1 MANELKMVFG
11 SPTTVISHAAVLAG
25 GSNTYSSMSG
35 CTMTQL
41 DNSVDLY
48 PYARAVLNIPDT
60 FVAAPT
66 AGGTV
71 DLYMTQ
77 DDVDGT
83 TDESPVP
90 AAADIA
96 YLAKYVG
103 SFVVDN
109 QDVAHV
115 KPIVISLEGV
125 QKAQFYILNSS
136 GQQIHYSSN
145 PTTVKITPFTYA
157 PA

>member
-11 SPTTVISHAAVLAG
+11 SPTTVISHAAALAAG
-25 GSNTYSSMSG
+25 ANTYTGLTG
-35 CTMTQL
+35 CTMTLL
-41 DNSVDLY
+41 DNSTLLY
-48 PYARAVLNIPDT
+48 PYARAVLNVPT
-60 FVAAPT
+60 AFATAPT
-66 AGGTV
+66 AGGTF

-83 TDESPVP
+83 SNETPVP
-90 AAADIA
+90 VATDIT

-109 QDVAHV
+109 RTDPILKA
-115 KPIVISLEGV
+115 IVISLEGV

-136 GQQIHYSSN
+136 GQATVYTAT
-145 PTTVKITPFTYA
+145 PMTVKVTPFSYMPT
-157 PA
+157 